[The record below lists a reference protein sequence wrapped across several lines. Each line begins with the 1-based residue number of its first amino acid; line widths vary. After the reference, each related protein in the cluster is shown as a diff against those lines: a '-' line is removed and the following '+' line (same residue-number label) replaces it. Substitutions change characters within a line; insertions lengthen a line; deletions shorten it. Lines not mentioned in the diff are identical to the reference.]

1 MTEPIQML
9 IGYARV
15 STKDQNLEL
24 QWDALTKA
32 GCEMIFQEKA
42 SGIKADR
49 PELEKMMSQLRKGDV
64 VCIYKLDRLGRS
76 LKNLLELIAEFEKRG
91 VGLRS
96 LTDSIDTT
104 TPQGRLVLN
113 IFASL
118 AEFERDLIRE
128 RTKAG
133 LEAARARGRK
143 GGRRSGLSAE
153 AQKKAMLAEMYYKEE
168 KLGVDEIA
176 KTVGISKMT
185 LYKYLRLRGVPISAY
200 QGKQKSSE

>member
-1 MTEPIQML
+1 MIKPIQML

-42 SGIKADR
+42 SGIKTDR

-76 LKNLLELIAEFEKRG
+76 LKNLRELVAEFEKCG

-96 LTDSIDTT
+96 LTDAIDTT

-176 KTVGISKMT
+176 RTVGISKMT
-185 LYKYLRLRGVPISAY
+185 LYKYLRLRGVKISAY
-200 QGKQKSSE
+200 QKGEVTG

>member
-1 MTEPIQML
+1 ML

-200 QGKQKSSE
+200 QGKQKS

>member
-1 MTEPIQML
+1 ML
-9 IGYARV
+9 VGYARV

-24 QWDALTKA
+24 QLDALTKA
-32 GCEMIFQEKA
+32 GCEIIFQEKA

-49 PELEKMMSQLRKGDV
+49 PELEKMMAQLRKGDV

-76 LKNLLELIAEFEKRG
+76 LRNLLNLVADFEKRE

-104 TPQGRLVLN
+104 TPQSRLILN

-153 AQKKAMLAEMYYKEE
+153 AQKKSMLAEMYYKEE

-176 KTVGISKMT
+176 KTIGFSKMT

-200 QGKQKSSE
+200 QNKTEKL